1 MQSPYE
7 LRPAQFRRVAR
18 ITAEASANAG
28 FYWQDLTNAL
38 ADYTGGNAVVGEASP
53 RLASLLR
60 GDQVPIATSVPAG
73 FDRPLGLVDGA
84 ARREAPGV
92 HVSLARL
99 HPLGQ
104 GERRLGALPA

>member
-1 MQSPYE
+1 MLTAIHLRMQSPYE

-60 GDQVPIATSVPAG
+60 AATRCRSRPPCPPVRPPA
-73 FDRPLGLVDGA
+73 RPRGWCCA
-84 ARREAPGV
+84 AQSTRSA
-92 HVSLARL
+92 
-99 HPLGQ
+99 
-104 GERRLGALPA
+104 